1 MGKAEERGRFHFAG
15 LCEESLIWFEGMP
28 VVVGEEPMATGLF
41 YLVVFCCFIVV
52 SCNGVHFK
60 RKNVDNIMISRR
72 KKVDYESC
80 HLRR

>member
-1 MGKAEERGRFHFAG
+1 MGKAEERCGMDCAVV
-15 LCEESLIWFEGMP
+15 LQESLISFEGMP
-28 VVVGEEPMATGLF
+28 VVVGDEPMATGLF

-52 SCNGVHFK
+52 SCNGVHFE